1 MSIESGMPL
10 KQCATRSKQKKY
22 KNRYNSLPDH
32 QHAEIWILS
41 FVSMQQ
47 KRGFVNTFVIKFIG
61 IIVAIIPYKNVSK
74 IASNVFATLCILSM
88 TGNTNHK

>member
-1 MSIESGMPL
+1 MSIEFGMPL
-10 KQCATRSKQKKY
+10 KQCATRSKQKNTKT
-22 KNRYNSLPDH
+22 YNSLPDH

-47 KRGFVNTFVIKFIG
+47 KRGFVNKFVIKFVG
-61 IIVAIIPYKNVSK
+61 IIVAIIPYKNVFK